1 MDSNQ
6 KNAILIL
13 KAMVERS
20 RVWTSNGDVIK
31 RITNLEFDEINEA
44 VLLLEDMGLVTTLP
58 GRSKIRYDFFN
69 VSLSPRGYEYYRRNI
84 GKIESIE

>member
-44 VLLLEDMGLVTTLP
+44 VLLL
-58 GRSKIRYDFFN
+58 
-69 VSLSPRGYEYYRRNI
+69 
-84 GKIESIE
+84 